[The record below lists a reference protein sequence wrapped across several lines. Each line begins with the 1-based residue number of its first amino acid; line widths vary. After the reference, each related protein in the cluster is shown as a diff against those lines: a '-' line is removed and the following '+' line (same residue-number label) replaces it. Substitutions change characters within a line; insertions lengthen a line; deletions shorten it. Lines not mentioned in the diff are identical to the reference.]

1 MTIAIVKFPGTNS
14 EKDVFRALTAIPEAN
29 PYIETSRNGE
39 TDLSE
44 ADALIIPSGV
54 AIDEYVSAGAEKWI
68 DDLKGSIQEFAE
80 SGRPILGIGNG
91 VQILTRFRLL
101 PGQLRKN
108 SNGRF
113 VCKWVYL
120 KVCNDPTIFTEGLE
134 GLVIRVPIAHSH
146 GRFHFKKKELEKINE
161 CGGVLF
167 RYCNQDGE
175 MIPEANP
182 NGSMENVA
190 GVKNEEGNV
199 LGIIPHPERATRI
212 ELTSADGL
220 ILLESFVRAMKAR

>member
-14 EKDVFRALTAIPEAN
+14 EKDVFRAFAAIPGAN
-29 PYIETSRNGE
+29 PYILPNRNGQG
-39 TDLSE
+39 TLSE
-44 ADALIIPSGV
+44 ADAIVIPSGV
-54 AIDEYVSAGAEKWI
+54 SIEEYVSVGAEKWI
-68 DDLKGSIQEFAE
+68 DDLKGPIQEFAQE
-80 SGRPILGIGNG
+80 GKPILGIGNG
-91 VQILTRFRLL
+91 VQILTRFSLL

-120 KVCNDPTIFTEGLE
+120 LVCKDPTIFTEGLE

-146 GRFHFKKKELEKINE
+146 GRFHFRKKELQGINE
-161 CGGVLF
+161 YGGVMF
-167 RYCNQDGE
+167 RYCNRDGE

-182 NGSMENVA
+182 NGSIENIA

-199 LGIIPHPERATRI
+199 LGIVPHPERAARA
-212 ELTSADGL
+212 ELTSTDGL
-220 ILLESFVRAMKAR
+220 VLLESFVRSIRAR